1 MLCQLTT
8 AFNYCY
14 YTFKN
19 MSKENIKKIILEDN
33 NYPKIL
39 KEIHDPPKALYVRG
53 NFSTKDKLA
62 VGIVGTRNYTSY
74 GKQAAENIAGD
85 LAEVGI
91 TIVSGLAK
99 GIDTWAHK
107 AAVERGGRT
116 IAVLGSAADP
126 KSVYPSCNRKLAD
139 KITENGAVISEYPQ
153 GIKSERWFFAQRNR
167 IISGLSL
174 GILVVEAPEKSGALI
189 TAACALEQNREVFAI
204 PGSIYSENSIG
215 TNKLIQMGAKL
226 VTKANDILEE
236 LNLPLLEE
244 KNKSFKPKTKQEE
257 ILLNILT
264 KEPIHIDEITK
275 KSKLDTRI
283 VSSTL
288 IMLELKG
295 VVKNTGGSYYIKLT

>member
-1 MLCQLTT
+1 
-8 AFNYCY
+8 
-14 YTFKN
+14 
-19 MSKENIKKIILEDN
+19 MSDDIKKISLEDD

-39 KEIHDPPKALYVRG
+39 KEIHDPPKALYVKG
-53 NFSTKDKLA
+53 GFSSKDEIA
-62 VGIVGTRNYTSY
+62 IGIVGTRNYTSY
-74 GKQAAENIAGD
+74 GKQVTENIAGD
-85 LAEVGI
+85 LAKTGI

-107 AAVERGGRT
+107 AALERNGRT
-116 IAVLGSAADP
+116 IAVLGSAVDS

-153 GIKSERWFFAQRNR
+153 EVKSERWFFAQRNR

-204 PGSIYSENSIG
+204 PGSIYSKNSIG

-236 LNLPLLEE
+236 LNLPLIEEE
-244 KNKSFKPKTKQEE
+244 KKSFKPKTKQEE

-275 KSKLDTRI
+275 KSKLDTRL

-295 VVKNTGGSYYIKLT
+295 IVKNTGGGHYILL

>member
-1 MLCQLTT
+1 MKQEQKIS
-8 AFNYCY
+8 NGV
-14 YTFKN
+14 
-19 MSKENIKKIILEDN
+19 KKISLEN
-33 NYPKIL
+33 SNYPKIL
-39 KEIHDPPKALYVRG
+39 KEIHDPPKTLYIRG
-53 NFSTKDKLA
+53 DFSSKDEVA
-62 VGIVGTRNYTSY
+62 IGIVGTRNYTSY
-74 GKQAAENIAGD
+74 GKQVTENIAGD
-85 LAEVGI
+85 LAKMGI

-107 AAVERGGRT
+107 AAIENDGRT
-116 IAVLGSAADP
+116 IAVLGSAIDS

-139 KITENGAVISEYPQ
+139 KITKNGALISEYPPET
-153 GIKSERWFFAQRNR
+153 KSERWFFVQRNR

-204 PGSIYSENSIG
+204 PGSIYSKNSIG
-215 TNKLIQMGAKL
+215 ANKLIQMGAKL

-236 LNLPLLEE
+236 LNLPLIE
-244 KNKSFKPKTKQEE
+244 KEKKSFKPKTKEE
-257 ILLNILT
+257 KSLLNILT

-275 KSKLDTRI
+275 KSKLDTGF

-295 VVKNTGGSYYIKLT
+295 IVKNTGGGYYALI